1 MKAYLRDSDIL
12 RRIPPRELAAYL
24 RAQGWHQISRI
35 GDKGAVWAKDEGRDT
50 AEILLPLDPSLGDY
64 VLRMSEALQILESVE
79 GRSQLEILKDIE
91 TVSGDLIRVRVQ
103 RRDVHDGTVPLEEGV
118 KLIQGVR
125 DLLVAAASAAVSPKP
140 YFHSRRPN
148 RVTEYIQKVHL
159 GQTEQ
164 GSFVVTALSRVTPE
178 LMRGQQML
186 LFDDGEP
193 PFERQVTMKLADSL
207 VATREAAEVAS
218 SLGVFDAFEE
228 GVERGIN
235 ANLCQA
241 LEFIGDEPEVMQ
253 VDVRFSWA
261 PIRPI
266 SRPISSYVS
275 FPSDMLPIIKE
286 AGRMLKA
293 ISPVEDVELRGVVV
307 NLARELDEDAGS
319 VVVYGFLDGQIRRVK
334 IHLSHDQYQLAIQA
348 HDRKQPVVCYGEL
361 VREGNGFVLKSPRGF
376 RIERVAEE

>member
-1 MKAYLRDSDIL
+1 
-12 RRIPPRELAAYL
+12 LAAYL
-24 RAQGWHQISRI
+24 RAKGWHQVSRI
-35 GDKGAVWAKDEGRDT
+35 GDKGALWEKDDGEGT
-50 AEILLPLDPSLGDY
+50 AEILLPLDQSLGDY
-64 VLRMSEALQILESVE
+64 VLRMSEILGVLESVE
-79 GRSQLEILKDIE
+79 DRSQLEILRDIE

-125 DLLVAAASAAVSPKP
+125 DLLVAAACAAVSPKP

-178 LMRGQQML
+178 LMRGQQLL
-186 LFDDGEP
+186 LFDDDEP
-193 PFERQVTMKLADSL
+193 PFERRVTMMLAESL

-218 SLGVFDAFEE
+218 SLGVFDAFEA
-228 GVERGIN
+228 GVEKGIN

-241 LEFIGDEPEVMQ
+241 LELIGDEPEVVQ

-261 PIRPI
+261 PVRPV
-266 SRPISSYVS
+266 SRPISNYVS
-275 FPSDMLPIIKE
+275 FPSDTLPIIKE
-286 AGRMLKA
+286 AGRILKA

-319 VVVYGFLDGQIRRVK
+319 VVIYGFLDGQIRRVK
-334 IHLSHDQYQLAIQA
+334 IYLNPDQYQLAIQA
-348 HDRKQPVVCYGEL
+348 HEKKQPVVCYGEL
-361 VREGNGFVLKSPRGF
+361 VREGNSFVLKSPRGF
-376 RIERVAEE
+376 RIERIAEE